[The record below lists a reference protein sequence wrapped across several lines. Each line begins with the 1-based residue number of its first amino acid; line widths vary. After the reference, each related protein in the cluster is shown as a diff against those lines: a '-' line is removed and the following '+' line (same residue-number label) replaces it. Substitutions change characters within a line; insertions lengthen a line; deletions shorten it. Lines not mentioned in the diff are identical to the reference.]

1 MIMKQI
7 PVRHIQEPNLTDNFT
22 IRRVQ
27 DLLKG
32 KDMVQPL
39 HRHAFYFIL
48 ILENATGSHSI
59 DFVSHKV
66 ANNSVFLL
74 RPGQVHEL
82 MLKAGG
88 TGYLIE
94 FTADVLP
101 SRHGRSHYMPAL
113 RNHSGAFRPGAG
125 TFKKLYALAEGIWQ
139 EYADKQE
146 GYLDIIQANLD
157 IFFIQLGRLARK
169 DSGGQP
175 YDYAQERLDAFS
187 DLLEKHITGH
197 KSVSYYADAMSLS
210 AYQLNAVTKATLG
223 KSCSAVIDE
232 FILLECK
239 RRLLATT
246 NTVSQVA
253 HGLGYDDVSYFIR
266 FFKKH
271 TGHTPEA
278 FRDKFR

>member
-1 MIMKQI
+1 MKQI

-32 KDMVQPL
+32 KDMAQPL

-48 ILENATGSHSI
+48 ILENATGSHNI

-66 ANNSVFLL
+66 ANSSVFLL

-82 MLKAGG
+82 TLRAGS

-94 FTADVLP
+94 FTADIFP
-101 SRHGRSHYMPAL
+101 SRHDRSHYMRAL
-113 RNHSGAFRPGAG
+113 RNHSGGFRPDAS
-125 TFKKLYALAEGIWQ
+125 TFKKLHSLATSIWQ
-139 EYADKQE
+139 EHAEKQE

-169 DSGGQP
+169 DTGGQP
-175 YDYAQERLDAFS
+175 YDYAQERLDMLL
-187 DLLEKHITGH
+187 DLLEKHITRH
-197 KSVSYYADAMSLS
+197 KSVSYYTDAMSLS

-223 KSCSAVIDE
+223 KSCSAVIDDY
-232 FILLECK
+232 ILLECK
-239 RRLLATT
+239 RQLLATT
-246 NTVSQVA
+246 NTISQVA
-253 HGLGYDDVSYFIR
+253 QDLGYDDVSYFIR

-271 TGHTPEA
+271 AGDTPEA
-278 FRDKFR
+278 FRNKFR